1 MPDTTLTDSLPS
13 ALIES
18 LIKILGPENVLTDP
32 YDLDRY
38 SGDALSPTR
47 AFGAEEAF
55 ERLADVVAR
64 PGGTEDVSA
73 VLRLANELRVPVIP
87 FGAGTG
93 VMGGTVPS
101 LGGIVLDLQRM
112 NKVLAINPTDMTAE
126 VEAGVVLE
134 DLEQALAPYGLMPG
148 HDPYSVPIATV
159 AGTISTNGVGYRAGA
174 HGPMGDQ
181 VVALEAVLP
190 DGRVISTRAVP
201 IQSSGPSLK
210 HLFIGSEGV
219 FGVITKATIRVYRLP
234 EAQVFR
240 GVAFDTFDQGFNAAV
255 ELFALGVRPT
265 LVDLTEEDQGIMF
278 HLLFEGFI
286 EGVQANETRAMAVC
300 SQFGGRLVGPEPTMA
315 YWHERHQSAENY
327 KASALGKPRSV
338 RWSRWR
344 GRRGFDYLHLGL
356 PISKVLEYRK
366 RSDEIMSRQGIRV
379 VEYAIWSRPELFSM
393 LIAPSSGTPAESR
406 ERLGKTVE
414 QLLELAQDM
423 GGVMEYCHGVGVK
436 LNRLLAREMGVGQ
449 DVVRAMKQ
457 ALDPNN
463 IMNPGKL
470 GL

>member
-1 MPDTTLTDSLPS
+1 MPNATLP
-13 ALIES
+13 ES
-18 LIKILGPENVLTDP
+18 LINSLAEVLGRENVLTGP

-47 AFGAEEAF
+47 AFGAEDSF

-64 PGGTEDVSA
+64 PGSTEDVSA
-73 VLRLANELRVPVIP
+73 VLKLANESSTPVVP

-93 VMGGTVPS
+93 VMGATVPAF
-101 LGGIVLDLQRM
+101 GGIVLDLQRM
-112 NKVLAINPTDMTAE
+112 NKVLAINPTDMTTE

-134 DLEQALAPYGLMPG
+134 DLENALSPHGLMPG

-159 AGTISTNGVGYRAGA
+159 GGAISTNGVGYRAGA

-190 DGRVISTRAVP
+190 DGRVMSTRAVP
-201 IQSSGPSLK
+201 NQSAGPSLK

-219 FGVITKATIRVYRLP
+219 FGVITKATVRVFRLP
-234 EAQVFR
+234 ESQVFC
-240 GVAFDTFDQGFNAAV
+240 GVAFDSFDQGFNAAA
-255 ELFALGVRPT
+255 EMFALGVRPT
-265 LVDLTEEDQGIMF
+265 LVDLTEEEEGILF
-278 HLLFEGFI
+278 HLLFEGFR
-286 EGVQANETRAMAVC
+286 EGVQANEKRAMAVC
-300 SQFGGRLVGPEPTMA
+300 AQFGGRPVGPGPTVA
-315 YWHERHQSAENY
+315 YWEDRRQSAENY
-327 KASALGKPRSV
+327 KVSALGKPRSV
-338 RWSRWR
+338 RWSRWQ
-344 GRRGFDYLHLGL
+344 GRRDFDYLHLGL

-366 RSDEIMSRQGIRV
+366 QCDEIMSQSGIRA

-393 LIAPSSGTPAESR
+393 LIVSESGAAADSR
-406 ERLGKTVE
+406 ERLGRTAEKLL
-414 QLLELAQDM
+414 QLALDM

-436 LNRLLAREMGVGQ
+436 LNHLLAREMGVGQ
-449 DVVRAMKQ
+449 DVVRALKL